1 MLFLG
6 DMNKFLLT
14 LDRDQVTE
22 QGVGTT
28 TVLPGER
35 VNLMGLAQRSRNTS
49 STWVTAWENW
59 NPGTG

>member
-35 VNLMGLAQRSRNTS
+35 VSLMGLAQRSRNTAS
-49 STWVTAWENW
+49 AWVTAWENW

>member
-28 TVLPGER
+28 TVLPGEQ
-35 VNLMGLAQRSRNTS
+35 VNLMGIAQRSRDTTS
-49 STWVTAWENW
+49 AWVTA
-59 NPGTG
+59 